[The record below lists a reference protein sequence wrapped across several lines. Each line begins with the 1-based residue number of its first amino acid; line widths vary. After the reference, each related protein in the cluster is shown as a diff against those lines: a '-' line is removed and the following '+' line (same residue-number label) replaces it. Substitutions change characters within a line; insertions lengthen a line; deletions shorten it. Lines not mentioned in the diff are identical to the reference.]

1 MAIGINDIDQIDF
14 DDPNEGSQEKSI
26 TEQNFGDDMTFEKSY
41 FDGTQNNQESL
52 KQEEKGNPQ
61 TDNENEDVITKLL
74 HSKGIKDPSKIKFEN
89 EDGNVEDRDWN
100 SLSADEQFNILSQ
113 QESSSDSNNN
123 LKEDELALI
132 QDMRRNRMSPE
143 EYAEALRQQG
153 VQQYLQQQPQDE
165 PSYEVDDF
173 TDDDLF
179 MADLQARIPDIT
191 DEELENALT
200 QAKSNEELYKK
211 QVSGIREEYKRL
223 EDQKNQEREAYEQQ
237 QQTDSFN
244 QFADSIGNSINQLS
258 DIGGLEVDLDDE
270 DKSEIADFILGTDKA
285 GVSNLG
291 KALNDPDTLTKMAWF
306 ALKGADTIDG
316 MVDYFKEQIKQV
328 RENSYRKGME
338 DAKKGL
344 KTPPRVVVTEP
355 ASSKVNQR
363 PGNITSIDDLD

>member
-1 MAIGINDIDQIDF
+1 MSNSLIINFKDINNKEIINDIKKNYIESIKNNTKTYDISID
-14 DDPNEGSQEKSI
+14 DLNK
-26 TEQNFGDDMTFEKSY
+26 
-41 FDGTQNNQESL
+41 L
-52 KQEEKGNPQ
+52 K
-61 TDNENEDVITKLL
+61 
-74 HSKGIKDPSKIKFEN
+74 
-89 EDGNVEDRDWN
+89 
-100 SLSADEQFNILSQ
+100 NIA
-113 QESSSDSNNN
+113 
-123 LKEDELALI
+123 LKEL
-132 QDMRRNRMSPE
+132 
-143 EYAEALRQQG
+143 
-153 VQQYLQQQPQDE
+153 
-165 PSYEVDDF
+165 DDF